1 MEGADYAI
9 AVSRT
14 AAYIGVQRV
23 ADPALIAGG
32 LLSMGRGA
40 DREQRAEQ
48 ADAQGSALRTGLKAG
63 KTRDKGKEMA
73 G

>member
-1 MEGADYAI
+1 M
-9 AVSRT
+9 
-14 AAYIGVQRV
+14 QRV

-48 ADAQGSALRTGLKAG
+48 PDAQGPGLKAG